1 MKIIELK
8 QRLAALPP
16 KPVESEPT
24 EHEDGEALEEDLTD
38 AINLLEDCGKFFEI
52 LQIGMKMSKNARVEI
67 EDLCAE
73 IHAYLSQY
81 APDEELVEGETVD
94 EIVACET
101 CGQEVK

>member
-8 QRLAALPP
+8 QRLATHPP
-16 KPVESEPT
+16 QPEPKSEPT
-24 EHEDGEALEEDLTD
+24 EHEDLEEDLTD

-52 LQIGMKMSKNARVEI
+52 LQVGMKMSKNARVEI

-73 IHAYLSQY
+73 IHSYLSQY
-81 APDEELVEGETVD
+81 APDEELVEGEAVD

>member
-8 QRLAALPP
+8 QRLAVRSPQPEP
-16 KPVESEPT
+16 KGEASEPT

-38 AINLLEDCGKFFEI
+38 AINLLEDCGKFFEV

-73 IHAYLSQY
+73 IHSYLSQY
-81 APDEELVEGETVD
+81 DPDEE
-94 EIVACET
+94 
-101 CGQEVK
+101 VKE